1 MIELETGTAPRSAS
15 KASDAAGLLAE
26 EEGWTRDDAD
36 EMKTS
41 EPPAEAT
48 AIPTRSHLASPWL
61 PDAPQRCGGS
71 AVKSLKARIR
81 LAKFLVLSW
90 VLIVCGH
97 AFIRSHKS
105 ERRWERDPNYSIG
118 DFHSLDLHSV
128 SYTHLTLPTILRV

>member
-1 MIELETGTAPRSAS
+1 MSIELKTSPPPSTPG
-15 KASDAAGLLAE
+15 KVSDAAGLLAE

-41 EPPAEAT
+41 EPAT
-48 AIPTRSHLASPWL
+48 ESAANPPRSRLASPWL
-61 PDAPQRCGGS
+61 PDAPQRCGGG

-97 AFIRSHKS
+97 AADQFAMSAHTLQDVVKVK
-105 ERRWERDPNYSIG
+105 
-118 DFHSLDLHSV
+118 FSV
-128 SYTHLTLPTILRV
+128 D

>member
-1 MIELETGTAPRSAS
+1 MSIELQESPPPSTPG

-41 EPPAEAT
+41 EPAAAEAT
-48 AIPTRSHLASPWL
+48 ASPPRSRLRMPWL

-71 AVKSLKARIR
+71 AVKSLKARVR

-90 VLIVCGH
+90 VLIVCGY
-97 AFIRSHKS
+97 AFIRAHKS
-105 ERRWERDPNYSIG
+105 ERRWERDPN
-118 DFHSLDLHSV
+118 SV
-128 SYTHLTLPTILRV
+128 SYTHLTLPTNREV

>member
-1 MIELETGTAPRSAS
+1 MSIELERSHPPS
-15 KASDAAGLLAE
+15 TPGKSDAAGLLAE

-36 EMKTS
+36 EVKTNEEDTAAAAS
-41 EPPAEAT
+41 PP
-48 AIPTRSHLASPWL
+48 RSRLASPWL

-105 ERRWERDPNYSIG
+105 ERKWDAGVVVGPGAMCKVER
-118 DFHSLDLHSV
+118 L
-128 SYTHLTLPTILRV
+128 YT